1 MNKQELESKK
11 KELEA
16 KTEEISKKR
25 RAFNDEFKKFINR
38 GNVVD
43 LAVGVIIGGAFT
55 TIVNSLVSDILM
67 PVLSLI
73 GGGFDFTDL
82 VWHVSLFGG
91 EQTANIA
98 YGNFI
103 QNVINFLIVAFC
115 IFVIVK
121 ILNDMR
127 DKAEKLAKKK
137 EAEAPAPTPA
147 EDETIKLL
155 KEIRDSLKK

>member
-1 MNKQELESKK
+1 MKQLSDSQKAKLEKLSNNSRGF
-11 KELEA
+11 
-16 KTEEISKKR
+16 I
-25 RAFNDEFKKFINR
+25 DEFKEFINR
-38 GNVVD
+38 GSVMD

-55 TIVNSLVSDILM
+55 TIVNSLVNDILM

-73 GGGFDFTDL
+73 GGGFDFTNL
-82 VWHVSLFGG
+82 VWHISLFGG

-103 QNVINFLIVAFC
+103 QNIINFLIVAFC

-127 DKAEKLAKKK
+127 DRAEKLSKKK